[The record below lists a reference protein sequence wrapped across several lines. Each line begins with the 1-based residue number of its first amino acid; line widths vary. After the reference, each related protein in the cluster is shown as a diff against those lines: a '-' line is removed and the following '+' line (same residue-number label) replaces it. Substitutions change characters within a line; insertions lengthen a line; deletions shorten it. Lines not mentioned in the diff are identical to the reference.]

1 MNKLK
6 AIDCA
11 PSHEERLLL
20 EKISMGDEASFRII
34 FDKYRRQIYTYA
46 LKIAKSESNAEEILH
61 DVFIKV
67 WEHKNPAEI
76 ENLGFYLKTLT
87 KHITFNVL
95 RRAKLEIRVNNE
107 LTQNWAEIHNDT
119 ENMISANDS
128 AKILHKGINLLPPQQ
143 KLVYTLCREEG
154 LKYAQVA
161 ERLSLSPLTVKTHM
175 QQALRF
181 LRNYITKYSDI
192 SLFMILMQILSQ
204 KK

>member
-6 AIDCA
+6 ALDCT
-11 PSHEERLLL
+11 PNIEESLLL
-20 EKISMGDEASFRII
+20 EKISLGDEVSFRIV
-34 FDKYRRQIYTYA
+34 FDKYRKQIYTYA
-46 LKIAKSESNAEEILH
+46 LKIVKSESNAEEILH

-76 ENLGFYLKTLT
+76 ENLEFYLKTLT
-87 KHITFNVL
+87 KHITLNVL
-95 RRAKLEIRVNNE
+95 RRAKLEIRVSNE
-107 LTQNWAEIHNDT
+107 LSHNWAEIHNDT
-119 ENMISANDS
+119 ENTISANDA

-143 KLVYTLCREEG
+143 KLVYMLCREEG

-181 LRNYITKYSDI
+181 LRNYITKHSDI
-192 SLFMILMQILSQ
+192 SMFIIMMQILSE